1 MAASGIGKWKWP
13 MILCMNIPNLVYV
26 YLSIFTPAQYWIT
39 CTCIALEQFGYGF
52 GFTLYMLYLIYF
64 AQGENKTAHYAICTG
79 IMAIGMMLPGMVSGY
94 IQEAIGYQNFF
105 IWVCICTIPS
115 FIVLKYLPFNSNFGK
130 K

>member
-1 MAASGIGKWKWP
+1 MASRTPQPVQKLVSPYNEILHIEVHINYLQLSAEHGKYNH
-13 MILCMNIPNLVYV
+13 ISLNTL
-26 YLSIFTPAQYWIT
+26 FTDVN
-39 CTCIALEQFGYGF
+39 IALKGWN
-52 GFTLYMLYLIYF
+52 TDIF